1 MGLNDASSARRHFGE
16 QISAGRERAGTKSDY
31 QDQVSSKLGEI
42 QIPNF
47 HTASCCEGILLEN
60 GDFNKEAEVK

>member
-1 MGLNDASSARRHFGE
+1 MSNE
-16 QISAGRERAGTKSDY
+16 KRAIRSRLDF
-31 QDQVSSKLGEI
+31 SKIPTEI